1 MAIVTITS
9 DWKNDDYYAASLQG
23 LILGRCPG
31 TVIVPIT
38 HRVPPFNVAIAA
50 FQLRYSFP
58 HFPANTIHMIAV
70 NGDTQEKNPF
80 VAVRLMNQYFIGY
93 DNGIFGLLAD
103 EEPLEAVVL
112 KNQDGGTFPELVVFA
127 ATACDLIE
135 KGSMKALGTRHEKLH
150 RKVAMLPAIDESV
163 ITGNI
168 VYIDSYRNAFT
179 NISREL
185 FEQIGKGRPFE
196 LLIQSNR
203 YRISRIHQWYGETS
217 RGELLAL
224 FNSIGLLEIAIN
236 GGNAADLLNLG
247 VNSTIRIRFREV
259 QQQV

>member
-9 DWKNDDYYAASLQG
+9 DWKNDDYYTASLQG
-23 LILGRCPG
+23 LILSRCPG

-38 HRVPPFNVAIAA
+38 HQVPAFNVAIAA
-50 FQLRYSFP
+50 FQLRHSFP
-58 HFPANTIHMIAV
+58 HFPQDTIHLIAV
-70 NGDTQEKNPF
+70 NGDTQDPF
-80 VAVRLMNQYFIGY
+80 VAVRLKNQYFIGY

-103 EEPLEAVVL
+103 EEPSDAVQL
-112 KNQDGGTFPELVVFA
+112 NTQDGGTFPELTVFA
-127 ATACDLIE
+127 GAVCDLIE
-135 KGSMKALGTRHEKLH
+135 KGSLNALGVRHEKLQ
-150 RKVAMLPAIDESV
+150 RKVSMLPAIDESV

-185 FEQIGKGRPFE
+185 FEQIGRGRSFE

-203 YRISRIHQWYGETS
+203 YRISRIHHWYGETS

-259 QQQV
+259 QQHA